1 MTAPV
6 ITVSP
11 DTPLK
16 DVARLLLQHR
26 ISAAPVVTEEGDLLG
41 LVSEADLMPLEAV
54 PARRILPLPRR
65 PLPRTAGQAMS
76 QPVVAVQSSDT
87 LPHVARLMLDKRVKH
102 VPVLEGD
109 RVVGIISRR
118 DILRVL
124 ARSDDEIRVELQEL
138 LDEEIQML
146 GRFTAEVSQ
155 GAVTLT
161 GPDESSSRR
170 LAELLARS
178 VPGVVEVRFRNE

>member
-16 DVARLLLQHR
+16 DVARLLLRHR
-26 ISAAPVVTEEGDLLG
+26 ISAAPVGTEAGG
-41 LVSEADLMPLEAV
+41 I
-54 PARRILPLPRR
+54 RPLPRR

-76 QPVVAVQSSDT
+76 QPVVAVQSSDP